1 MKILRLVLVLIFSIC
16 ITSCSS
22 VTIDDD
28 FFETADLTSYKTFD
42 WMPRPHAMLIVKE
55 GRGQVEKLL
64 KESVNEQLTV
74 RGFSQ
79 KSDSPDLLISYL
91 VSAELTNTDDL
102 SYKAGEQN
110 NPADQQYSEGAI
122 LLDFVDA
129 KTREL
134 LWRVA
139 AFDIEDRNPTPE
151 KNKEII
157 EKTVERMFK
166 KFPSTSIR

>member
-16 ITSCSS
+16 VTSCSS
-22 VTIDDD
+22 ITIDDD

-42 WMPRPHAMLIVKE
+42 WISRPHAILIAKE

-64 KESVNEQLTV
+64 KKSVNEQLTA
-74 RGFSQ
+74 RGLNQ
-79 KSDSPDLLISYL
+79 KADSPDLLISYL
-91 VSAELTNTDDL
+91 VGAELTNTDDS
-102 SYKAGEQN
+102 SYKVGEQN
-110 NPADQQYSEGAI
+110 NPAVQPYSGGAI

-157 EKTVERMFK
+157 EKTVERMLK
-166 KFPSTSIR
+166 NFPSTSIR

>member
-1 MKILRLVLVLIFSIC
+1 MKTLRLVLVLIFTIC
-16 ITSCSS
+16 FTSCSS

-28 FFETADLTSYKTFD
+28 FFKTADLTSYKTFD
-42 WMPRPHAMLIVKE
+42 WLSRPHAMLIVKE

-64 KESVNEQLTV
+64 KESVNEQLTA
-74 RGFSQ
+74 RGLSQ
-79 KSDSPDLLISYL
+79 KADSPDLLISYL
-91 VSAELTNTDDL
+91 VGAELTNTDDF
-102 SYKAGEQN
+102 SDKVGERT
-110 NPADQQYSEGAI
+110 AQQYSEGAI
-122 LLDFVDA
+122 LLDFLDG

-166 KFPSTSIR
+166 NFPSASIP

>member
-1 MKILRLVLVLIFSIC
+1 MF
-16 ITSCSS
+16 CSP
-22 VTIDDD
+22 TL
-28 FFETADLTSYKTFD
+28 ADLTSYKTFD
-42 WMPRPHAMLIVKE
+42 WMPRPHAILIVNE
-55 GRGQVEKLL
+55 GRRGQVEKLL
-64 KESVNEQLTV
+64 KESVNEQLTA

-79 KSDSPDLLISYL
+79 KADSPDLLISYL
-91 VSAELTNTDDL
+91 VGAQLTNTDD
-102 SYKAGEQN
+102 SSDKFGEQN
-110 NPADQQYSEGAI
+110 NPAAQQYSEGAI

-139 AFDIEDRNPTPE
+139 AFGLEDSSPTPE

-166 KFPSTSIR
+166 KFPSASIP

>member
-1 MKILRLVLVLIFSIC
+1 MKILKLVLVLIFTIC
-16 ITSCSS
+16 VTGCSS
-22 VTIDDD
+22 ITIDDD
-28 FFETADLTSYKTFD
+28 FFKTADLTSYKTFD
-42 WMPRPHAMLIVKE
+42 WMSRPHAILIVNE

-64 KESVNEQLTV
+64 KESVNEQLTA
-74 RGFSQ
+74 RGLSQ
-79 KSDSPDLLISYL
+79 KADSPDLLISYL
-91 VSAELTNTDDL
+91 VGAELTNTDD
-102 SYKAGEQN
+102 SSDKVGEQN
-110 NPADQQYSEGAI
+110 NPAAQPYSGGAI
-122 LLDFVDA
+122 LLDFVDG

-157 EKTVERMFK
+157 EKTVARMFK

>member
-1 MKILRLVLVLIFSIC
+1 MKILRLVLALIFSIC
-16 ITSCSS
+16 VTSCSS
-22 VTIDDD
+22 ITIDDD
-28 FFETADLTSYKTFD
+28 FFKTADLTSYKTFD
-42 WMPRPHAMLIVKE
+42 WMPRPHALLIVKE
-55 GRGQVEKLL
+55 GRGQVEKFL

-91 VSAELTNTDDL
+91 VGAELTNTDDL

-110 NPADQQYSEGAI
+110 NPAAQQYSEGAI

-139 AFDIEDRNPTPE
+139 AFGLEDSSPTPE

-157 EKTVERMFK
+157 EKTVKRMFK
-166 KFPSTSIR
+166 KFPSTSIP

>member
-91 VSAELTNTDDL
+91 VSAQLTNTDDL

-110 NPADQQYSEGAI
+110 NLATQQYSEGAV

-166 KFPSTSIR
+166 NFPSASIP

>member
-1 MKILRLVLVLIFSIC
+1 MKTLRLVLVLILSIYV
-16 ITSCSS
+16 TSCSS
-22 VTIDDD
+22 VTIDDY
-28 FFETADLTSYKTFD
+28 FFKTADLTSYKTFD
-42 WMPRPHAMLIVKE
+42 WISRPHAILIAKE

-64 KESVNEQLTV
+64 KESVNKQLTA

-79 KSDSPDLLISYL
+79 KADSPDLLISYL
-91 VSAELTNTDDL
+91 VGAELTNTDD
-102 SYKAGEQN
+102 SSDKVGEQN
-110 NPADQQYSEGAI
+110 NPAAQQYSEGAI

-139 AFDIEDRNPTPE
+139 AFGLEDRNPTPE

-166 KFPSTSIR
+166 NFPSASIP